1 MRAFVLS
8 FCLLCASAAH
18 AQDFDAAA
26 KHFGNAQAAFGQQHF
41 KVAAGE
47 FEAAY
52 SVTKDPILL
61 YNIAE
66 SWEKAGDGKKAVARY
81 KDYLKAQPNAGDKAE
96 VNRRIKAIEAKKYKL
111 VSQSAPGDEPGETL
125 TPPAPG
131 TPPPAT
137 LSATPEPPPAA
148 TPGAPTPATPP
159 PGATPVVPEAPPATP
174 APAPEATP
182 APAPEPA
189 PAPAPAPVT
198 GVVEEK
204 PSSKLRVAAWIG
216 VAATVAV
223 LTAGAIF
230 GLAAQSRADEIDRQL
245 NFVDASGAPK
255 KFDQA
260 TQDNLTNLKSDG
272 NLYNGL
278 AIGFFSAAG
287 ALAITTTILFVVDW
301 RQHKEARTAKL
312 RVAPTVGK
320 DGAGLIAGWSF

>member
-8 FCLLCASAAH
+8 FCLLCATAAH

-52 SVTKDPILL
+52 AVTKDPILL

-81 KDYLKAQPNAGDKAE
+81 RDYLKAQPNAGDKAE

-111 VSQSAPGDEPGETL
+111 VSQSAPGDEPGETT

-131 TPPPAT
+131 TTPPAT
-137 LSATPEPPPAA
+137 LSATPEAPPAPA
-148 TPGAPTPATPP
+148 PAPTPATPP
-159 PGATPVVPEAPPATP
+159 PGATPVAPEAPPAAT
-174 APAPEATP
+174 ATPAPEATP

-198 GVVEEK
+198 GVVEER

-287 ALAITTTILFVVDW
+287 ALAITTTVLFVLDW
-301 RQHKEARTAKL
+301 RHHKESRTAKL

-320 DGAGLIAGWSF
+320 GGAGLVAGWSF